1 MKNKP
6 DIDGGE
12 KMHTRKRKIIVIS
25 LVVLILLLLITPFGL
40 AAMIYED
47 NFGDRY
53 ETYVPMARSIDEFD
67 GLQSQRYTF
76 TSDQGQQLVGY
87 KYYRNL
93 EDIKGVVVISHGL
106 GGGGHNSYMDV
117 ADFFASSGYVVFAY
131 DATGNDESE
140 GDSVKGIPQGL
151 IDLEYAIKFVK
162 RTSDFDGL
170 PIMLFGHSWGGY
182 SVGSVL
188 NLHPDVKAVVMVA
201 GFDKS
206 MDIIEE
212 EGRKIAGDGIAV
224 LLPFISLYER
234 FKFGKYVS
242 YNCTDGFENSEAGV
256 MVIHSEDDEMIS
268 EEKAYDVFYN
278 HFKDNPRFRFV
289 KYDNRGHDYVYY
301 SDSSREYK
309 DEINRNF
316 EDYLDS
322 LDEEFTS
329 EIKESY
335 LKENL
340 DKKRLFDLDDE
351 LMNSI
356 VEFFDSNKDHK
367 K

>member
-1 MKNKP
+1 
-6 DIDGGE
+6 
-12 KMHTRKRKIIVIS
+12 MHTKKRKIIVIS
-25 LVVLILLLLITPFGL
+25 IVVLILLLLITPFGL
-40 AAMIYED
+40 SAMIYEG

-53 ETYVPMARSIDEFD
+53 GTYAPMARSIDEFD
-67 GLQSQRYTF
+67 GLHSQRYTF
-76 TSDQGQQLVGY
+76 TSEQGQQLAAY
-87 KYYRNL
+87 KYYKNL
-93 EDIKGVVVISHGL
+93 DNVKGIVVISHGL

-117 ADFFASSGYVVFAY
+117 ADFFASNGYVVFAY

-140 GDSVKGIPQGL
+140 GSSVKGIPQGL
-151 IDLEYAIKFVK
+151 IDLDYALQFVK

-188 NLHPDVKAVVMVA
+188 NLHPDVKGVVMVA

-224 LLPFISLYER
+224 LLPFISFYER
-234 FKFGKYVS
+234 FKFGKYAS
-242 YNCTDGFENSEAGV
+242 YNCMNGFENSEAGV
-256 MVIHSEDDEMIS
+256 MIIHSEDDEMIS
-268 EEKAYDVFYN
+268 QEKSFDVFYDYY
-278 HFKDNPRFRFV
+278 KDNPRFSFV
-289 KYDNRGHDYVYY
+289 NYDNRGHDYVYY
-301 SDSSREYK
+301 SDKSREYK

-316 EDYLDS
+316 EEYLDS

-340 DKKRLFDLDDE
+340 NKKRLFDLDEE

-356 VEFFDSNKDHK
+356 VDFFDSNKNTK